1 MGAGEEG
8 EGSALSP
15 IRHGDGSGLAAL
27 LPGYNR
33 PRASGQVSM
42 GTRRIMSVCVGG
54 LSLRSRD
61 GTRLS
66 VARPRELK
74 FPLAPA
80 GLDSRNVPPW
90 ELGED
95 AWRAGYL

>member
-1 MGAGEEG
+1 MFAFVLIYKLTNPIPFVFFSNKKVEILRGAQGGEN
-8 EGSALSP
+8 
-15 IRHGDGSGLAAL
+15 GLKK
-27 LPGYNR
+27 
-33 PRASGQVSM
+33 
-42 GTRRIMSVCVGG
+42 VCVWGG

>member
-1 MGAGEEG
+1 M
-8 EGSALSP
+8 
-15 IRHGDGSGLAAL
+15 
-27 LPGYNR
+27 
-33 PRASGQVSM
+33 
-42 GTRRIMSVCVGG
+42 
-54 LSLRSRD
+54 SLRSRD